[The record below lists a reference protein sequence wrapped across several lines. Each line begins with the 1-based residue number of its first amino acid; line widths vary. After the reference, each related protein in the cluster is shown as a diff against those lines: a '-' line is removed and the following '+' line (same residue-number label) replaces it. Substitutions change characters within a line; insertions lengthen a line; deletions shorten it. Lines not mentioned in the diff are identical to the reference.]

1 MFASIIDIESI
12 YDNIRGIF
20 EYGNNLVINFK
31 EYLIAFIGMVIKLL
45 CSMFSYLIKRFKTF
59 RLNKKIINKK
69 GKIIYIN
76 NSSLFTNIIKNLIN
90 IIFKFFNRFIKH
102 LLYIRVKIINIIKYD
117 TKNNNLVI
125 NNLEI
130 KNRLKK
136 ISNYYI
142 LILKFYLKF
151 LFIN

>member
-1 MFASIIDIESI
+1 
-12 YDNIRGIF
+12 
-20 EYGNNLVINFK
+20 
-31 EYLIAFIGMVIKLL
+31 
-45 CSMFSYLIKRFKTF
+45 MFSYLIKRFKTF

-136 ISNYYI
+136 DNIYRKKYAEI
-142 LILKFYLKF
+142 LFNNKQIRK
-151 LFIN
+151 